1 MNSLRVLWL
10 SPWVRAAAR
19 VQAEGLRRRGVDVL
33 LVTSEAH
40 PEKAD
45 APRDYELVLDPRLRA
60 AASWPATL
68 RALRPIREY
77 RADLVIAEMVGDPR
91 WIVLAGRVPRLQL
104 LHDDRPHGPEEY
116 RRAHQRF
123 VFDRWNARS
132 AATVVFSDYVAS
144 AVATR
149 RDVGGSVHAVPLC
162 SDLDAA
168 LVPPLV
174 GPEGRRDFVMIGR
187 LHAYKNF
194 DVVLEAWQRHVA
206 GGGWRGDDLVIIGDG
221 SAMDRSLPEHTRW
234 RAGSYRYSDVVPILA
249 AAKGSV
255 VYHRRASQ
263 SGVQVLSM
271 QLGVTPIVSVAGGL
285 PEYQPAGFPPGDVDD
300 VGGLAAAFDKLADP
314 TTAARQGA
322 AAARH
327 YANNYSVDCFA
338 ERFLN
343 VLTEVLAVPTL
354 TAESA

>member
-1 MNSLRVLWL
+1 
-10 SPWVRAAAR
+10 
-19 VQAEGLRRRGVDVL
+19 
-33 LVTSEAH
+33 
-40 PEKAD
+40 
-45 APRDYELVLDPRLRA
+45 
-60 AASWPATL
+60 
-68 RALRPIREY
+68 
-77 RADLVIAEMVGDPR
+77 
-91 WIVLAGRVPRLQL
+91 
-104 LHDDRPHGPEEY
+104 
-116 RRAHQRF
+116 
-123 VFDRWNARS
+123 
-132 AATVVFSDYVAS
+132 
-144 AVATR
+144 
-149 RDVGGSVHAVPLC
+149 VHAVPLC

-174 GPEGRRDFVMIGR
+174 GPEGRRDFVMFGR
-187 LHAYKNF
+187 LNGYKNF
-194 DVVLEAWQRHVA
+194 DVVFEAWQRHVA

-221 SAMDRSLPEHTRW
+221 SAMDRGLPEHTRW

-255 VYHRRASQ
+255 VYHRLASQ

-285 PEYQPAGFPPGDVDD
+285 PEYQPADFPAGDVDD

-314 TTAARQGA
+314 TTAAQQGA

-327 YANNYSVDCFA
+327 YANKFSADCFA

>member
-10 SPWVRAAAR
+10 SPWVRPLAR

-40 PEKAD
+40 PESD

-68 RALRPIREY
+68 RAHRRIREY
-77 RADLVIAEMVGDPR
+77 RPDVVIAEMVGDPR
-91 WIVLAGRVPRLQL
+91 WVVLAGRVPRVQL
-104 LHDDRPHGPEEY
+104 LHDDRPHGPAEY
-116 RRAHQRF
+116 RPAHQRF

-132 AATVVFSDYVAS
+132 AATVTFSDYVAS
-144 AVATR
+144 AVANR
-149 RDVGGSVHAVPLC
+149 RDVGGSVHTVPLC

-168 LVPPLV
+168 LVPALV

-187 LHAYKNF
+187 LNPYKNF

-255 VYHRRASQ
+255 VYHRLASQ

-300 VGGLAAAFDKLADP
+300 VGGLAAAFDKLADR
-314 TTAARQGA
+314 TTAAQQGA

-327 YANNYSVDCFA
+327 YANKFSADCFA

-343 VLTEVLAVPTL
+343 VLTEVLAVPAL